1 MAKKYPLDNLI
12 KALVLID
19 NEEECKKLLDDIC
32 TIEELNKMAQRLEAA
47 KLLLA
52 GYTYEQVINETA
64 ISSTTL
70 SRVSRCIQYGVGGYK
85 TIIEKMEGKNE

>member
-19 NEEECKKLLDDIC
+19 NEEDCKKLLDDIC

-52 GYTYEQVINETA
+52 GCTYEQVINETA

-70 SRVSRCIQYGVGGYK
+70 SRVSRCIQYGDGGYK
-85 TIIEKMEGKNE
+85 TIIEKMERKNE

>member
-1 MAKKYPLDNLI
+1 MSKKYPLDNLI

-19 NEEECKKLLDDIC
+19 NEEDCKKLLDDIC

-52 GYTYEQVINETA
+52 GYTYEQVIHETA

-70 SRVSRCIQYGVGGYK
+70 SRVSRCIQYGDGGYK
-85 TIIEKMEGKNE
+85 TIIQKMEGKNE

>member
-70 SRVSRCIQYGVGGYK
+70 SRVSRCIQYGEGGYK
-85 TIIEKMEGKNE
+85 KKIKKMEGKNE